1 MRHEMNSDGSMIEL
15 AKYRLQVVKEDLDTA
30 IDNEKAGH
38 LRAANNRAY
47 YAIYHAITAV
57 LSLESVAFKKH
68 KDTLA
73 YFNKTYVKEEIFP
86 RALGHKIAVVEEVR
100 NNSDY
105 DDFYI
110 VSKEETELQIQTA
123 KELINEVG
131 MYLNKQQEGM

>member
-1 MRHEMNSDGSMIEL
+1 MNSDGSMIEL

-100 NNSDY
+100 HNSDY

>member
-1 MRHEMNSDGSMIEL
+1 MNSDGSMIEL
-15 AKYRLQVVKEDLDTA
+15 AKYRLQVAKEDLDTA

-100 NNSDY
+100 HNSDY

>member
-1 MRHEMNSDGSMIEL
+1 MEKDGSMIEL
-15 AKYRLQVVKEDLDTA
+15 ARYRLQVAKEDLETA

-86 RALGHKIAVVEEVR
+86 RALGHKIAVAEDVR
-100 NNSDY
+100 HNSDY

-110 VSKEETELQIQTA
+110 VSKEETELQIQA
-123 KELINEVG
+123 AIELIKEVEIF
-131 MYLNKQQEGM
+131 LNKQQVKEM